1 MVELKR
7 GVFIAIEGVDGA
19 GSSTQTKLLVGQLLK
34 KGYPVISTKEPNP
47 SSNIEV
53 VIRHLLRDPCLI
65 PELDALLFA
74 ADRVDHVE
82 RFIKPW
88 LKSKKIVVSDRYLE
102 SSIAYQTSQGLSE
115 KWILS
120 INQHAITPD
129 ITIIL
134 DVDPKISLRR
144 KDVEP
149 EKFENT
155 TFLLKVRKKFLK
167 RAKLK
172 GYYIIDASKPVEEV
186 QTEILKAVLPL
197 VRAISKKL

>member
-7 GVFIAIEGVDGA
+7 GAFIAIEGVDGA
-19 GSSTQTKLLVGQLLK
+19 GSSTQTKFLVDWLVER
-34 KGYPVISTKEPNP
+34 GYPAVSAKEPNP
-47 SSNIEV
+47 RGKIEA
-53 VIRHLLRDPCLI
+53 VIRHFLREPCPA

-102 SSIAYQTSQGLSE
+102 SSIAYQSSQGLSE

-120 INQHAITPD
+120 INQHAIAPD

-134 DVDPKISLRR
+134 DVDPEASLRR

-149 EKFENT
+149 ERFENA
-155 TFLLKVRKKFLK
+155 TFLSKVRKKFLE
-167 RAKLK
+167 RAKMK
-172 GYYIIDASKPVEEV
+172 GYCIIDASRPLEEV
-186 QTEILKAVLPL
+186 QTEVLKAVLPL
-197 VRAISKKL
+197 VKAVSKKP